1 MKALRRQVGADTIEL
16 DTEKSFARYTLARPR
31 RIDFAKM
38 EEAAEDAS
46 YTLKSI
52 VLEIEGVTSETQC
65 QKCGRSVPTLRIPA
79 TGQTFELEGDVPIGV
94 TTKIRAS
101 VQGWD
106 GGHARLVVL
115 EFETSE

>member
-1 MKALRRQVGADTIEL
+1 
-16 DTEKSFARYTLARPR
+16 
-31 RIDFAKM
+31 M

-65 QKCGRSVPTLRIPA
+65 KRCGRSVPTLRIPE

-94 TTKIRAS
+94 KTKVRAS

-115 EFETSE
+115 DFETSE

>member
-1 MKALRRQVGADTIEL
+1 
-16 DTEKSFARYTLARPR
+16 
-31 RIDFAKM
+31 M

-52 VLEIEGVTSETQC
+52 VLEIEGVTSETPCKQ
-65 QKCGRSVPTLRIPA
+65 CGRSVPTLKIPE

-94 TTKIRAS
+94 KTKVRAS

-106 GGHARLVVL
+106 GEHARLVL
-115 EFETSE
+115 LDSEAED